1 MLDCDNSILMIK
13 MKNMNKKSMMLIA
26 ASAFALG
33 MNAQG
38 KYTIDG
44 NLKNADG
51 KKIYLSVGDFGA
63 TETDSTVVAN
73 GKFTFKGEIDAPFK
87 SGTLILGD
95 LTDYRNA
102 KAWQIAVEP
111 ITITVAGDANQPESV
126 VVNAGKIQEDLNRMQ
141 KEMEVFEKPLRQL
154 NDAYYAQQTQEG
166 RDSVGNLMESYRK
179 QYQEYSDNYM
189 KTRTNSY
196 YATQFL
202 NMDMGNM
209 KYEDIKAIWEKLSP
223 EVQKYGV
230 NAKDVK
236 SELEVLAKVRPG
248 CPAPDF
254 TANDINGKPFT
265 LSSLKGKVVIIDF
278 WASWCGPC
286 RKSNPHM
293 RELYAKYH
301 KKGLDMVYV
310 SDDDNNP
317 AKWKAAVEKDQLI
330 GDGFHHVLRGLKITD
345 PVKYTMDKTNDIS
358 DKYAIHYLPTKYLI
372 DKKGN
377 IVCKINEGEDA
388 KLDAQIEQLLNAK

>member
-1 MLDCDNSILMIK
+1 MKKSILI
-13 MKNMNKKSMMLIA
+13 SAAMMMAA
-26 ASAFALG
+26 ASY
-33 MNAQG
+33 AQG
-38 KYTIDG
+38 KYTING
-44 NLKNADG
+44 NLQNAEG
-51 KKIYLSVGDFGA
+51 KKIYLSRGEFGNV
-63 TETDSTVVAN
+63 ETDSTIITN
-73 GKFTFKGEIDAPFK
+73 GKFTFNGEIEGPFQ
-87 SGTLILGD
+87 SASLLIGNQM
-95 LTDYRNA
+95 DYRNA
-102 KAWQIAVEP
+102 KSWQVAIEP
-111 ITITVAGDANQPESV
+111 LTIYVSGDANKQDEV
-126 VVNAGKIQEDLNRMQ
+126 TIKGGKVQDELNRMN
-141 KEMEVFEKPLRQL
+141 KEMEVFRAPLMKL
-154 NDAYYAQQTQEG
+154 NDAYYAQTTKEG
-166 RDSVGNLMESYRK
+166 KDSVSKLMEPYQK
-179 QYQEYSDNYM
+179 QYAQYTQNYM
-189 KTRTNSY
+189 KTRTDSY
-196 YATQFL
+196 FAPQYL
-202 NMDMGNM
+202 VMDMGNM
-209 KYEDIKAIWEKLSP
+209 AYEDIKAIWEKFSP

-230 NAKDVK
+230 SAKEVK
-236 SELEVLAKVRPG
+236 SELETLAKVRPG

-310 SDDDNNP
+310 SDDDSNP
-317 AKWKAAVEKDQLI
+317 AKWKAAVEKDQLV

-345 PVKYTMDKTNDIS
+345 KVKYTVDKTNDIS

-388 KLDAQIEQLLNAK
+388 KLDAQIEKLLNE

>member
-1 MLDCDNSILMIK
+1 MD
-13 MKNMNKKSMMLIA
+13 MNKKSTLLMVA
-26 ASAFALG
+26 AIFALNA
-33 MNAQG
+33 NAQG
-38 KYTIDG
+38 TYTING
-44 NLKNADG
+44 NLQNAEG
-51 KKIYLSVGDFGA
+51 KTIYLSTGDFGA
-63 TETDSTVVAN
+63 TEIDSTTITN
-73 GKFTFKGEIDAPFK
+73 GKFAFKGEMDSPFK
-87 SGTLILGD
+87 SGTLILGS
-95 LTDYRNA
+95 LTDYRSA
-102 KAWQIAVEP
+102 KTWLLAIEP
-111 ITITVAGDANQPESV
+111 GAILVNGDANQEKDV
-126 VVNAGKIQEDLNRMQ
+126 VVKAGKVQEELERMWQ
-141 KEMEVFEKPLRQL
+141 EMSVFEKPLNQL
-154 NDAYYAQQTQEG
+154 NDALYAQQTKEG
-166 RDSVGNLMESYRK
+166 RDSVSKLMEPYRK
-179 QYQEYSDNYM
+179 QYQEYMSNYM
-189 KTRTNSY
+189 NTRTNSY

-202 NMDMGNM
+202 RGAMGDMS
-209 KYEDIKAIWEKLSP
+209 YEEIKAIWDKLSP
-223 EVQKYGV
+223 DVQKYGV
-230 NAKDVK
+230 SSKNVK
-236 SELEVLAKVRPG
+236 TELETLAKVRPG
-248 CPAPDF
+248 KPAPDF

-310 SDDDNNP
+310 SDDDSNP

-330 GDGFHHVLRGLKITD
+330 GDGFYHVLRGLKITD
-345 PVKYTMDKTNDIS
+345 PVKYTMDRTNDIS

>member
-13 MKNMNKKSMMLIA
+13 MMNMNKKSIILIA
-26 ASAFALG
+26 TSAFALG

-111 ITITVAGDANQPESV
+111 ITITVAGDANQAESI

-166 RDSVGNLMESYRK
+166 RDSVGKLMEPYHK
-179 QYQEYSDNYM
+179 QYSEYAKNYM
-189 KTRTNSY
+189 TTRTNSY

-345 PVKYTMDKTNDIS
+345 PVKYTMDRTNDIS

>member
-1 MLDCDNSILMIK
+1 
-13 MKNMNKKSMMLIA
+13 MNKKVFMLMA

-38 KYTIDG
+38 KYTING
-44 NLKNADG
+44 NLQNADG
-51 KKIYLSVGDFGA
+51 QKIYLLSGEFGNMNQ
-63 TETDSTVVAN
+63 DSTIISG
-73 GKFTFKGEIDAPFK
+73 GKFTFKGELTTPFK
-87 SGTLILGD
+87 RGTLIIGSI
-95 LTDYRNA
+95 TDQNS
-102 KAWQIAVEP
+102 KNWQIALEP
-111 ITITVAGDANQPESV
+111 MNMTVTGDANDVSSIKV
-126 VVNAGKIQEDLNRMQ
+126 AGGKAQEELDRMTQ
-141 KEMEVFEKPLRQL
+141 EMAVFEKPLADL
-154 NDAYYAQQTQEG
+154 NKAYYAQATQAG
-166 RDSVGNLMESYRK
+166 RDSVDKLMEPYRD
-179 QYQEYSDNYM
+179 QYFKYADNYM
-189 KTRTNSY
+189 KTHTNSY

-202 NMDMGNM
+202 SEGMGDM
-209 KYEDIKAIWEKLSP
+209 KYEDIKAIWEKFSP

-230 NAKDVK
+230 GANEIS

-310 SDDDNNP
+310 ADDDNNP

-377 IVCKINEGEDA
+377 IVCKIDEDEEA
-388 KLDAQIEQLLNAK
+388 KLDAQIEKLLKAK